1 MRTSTQWLRGLT
13 TLGLVLASA
22 GLAACVSTDLPLG
35 DAPTGQAGTGNTAG
49 SDETGSAGSAGASGD
64 TTTDAGTV
72 VSAGCAPL
80 DPVTSTVVLSASEI
94 VDAGKDTD
102 GTVYVLTESD
112 STLRLFVGAS
122 GNLQEEFEAGTGQGN
137 DGTRQ
142 FWTLQYSAADG
153 SAVTVEVQEDA
164 SGKRMGVV
172 KGPLSGK
179 GFNVGEQG
187 SVLTPITPATAAT
200 MHATSTE
207 TFHIEYTGA
216 STDETVLVSAPDH
229 HFSLDSFR
237 LFLGPLDS
245 VSERSIERVA
255 RGNSIPTHTTLN
267 FVLADA
273 SKAAAEAAF
282 SYQTDS
288 PDATL
293 AVGTAVTPFHEP
305 AEFGLPAG
313 ATFLCKP

>member
-1 MRTSTQWLRGLT
+1 MVTSTQWLRGLT
-13 TLGLVLASA
+13 ALGLLLASA
-22 GLAACVSTDLPLG
+22 GFAACVSTDLPLG
-35 DAPTGQAGTGNTAG
+35 DPPTSQAGSGNTAG
-49 SDETGSAGSAGASGD
+49 SDETGSAGSGD

-80 DPVTSTVVLSASEI
+80 DPVTSTVVLSASDI

-102 GTVYVLTESD
+102 GTVYVLTESN

-137 DGTRQ
+137 DGTGQ

-172 KGPLSGK
+172 KGPISSK

-187 SVLTPITPATAAT
+187 SVLTPVTPATAAA

-216 STDETVLVSAPDH
+216 STDETVLVIAHDH
-229 HFSLDSFR
+229 DFSLDSFR

-245 VSERSIERVA
+245 MSERAVESVG
-255 RGNSIPTHTTLN
+255 RGVSIPTHTTLN
-267 FVLADA
+267 FVLAEA
-273 SKAAAEAAF
+273 SQAGAAATF
-282 SYQTDS
+282 SYETDS
-288 PDATL
+288 QDATL
-293 AVGTAVTPFHEP
+293 EVGTAVTPFYGP
-305 AEFGLPAG
+305 AKLGVPAG
-313 ATFLCKP
+313 AAFLCTP